1 MTANQLPPRVLQF
14 GQGNFLRAFI
24 DWMIQG
30 MNERA
35 GFAGSVHLAKAT
47 PGPFAQAFV
56 DQGYAYN
63 LVVRGSAGGTS
74 VRRRE
79 KITCISGSVN
89 AYEDFD
95 GYLREAALPS
105 LKVVV
110 SNTTEAGIVYV
121 ETDKADDR
129 PASS

>member
-1 MTANQLPPRVLQF
+1 
-14 GQGNFLRAFI
+14 
-24 DWMIQG
+24 
-30 MNERA
+30 
-35 GFAGSVHLAKAT
+35 
-47 PGPFAQAFV
+47 
-56 DQGYAYN
+56 
-63 LVVRGSAGGTS
+63 

-110 SNTTEAGIVYV
+110 SNTTEAGIAYV

-129 PASS
+129 PASSYPGKLTQFLRAPEFLQAKSRGGRTHRNS